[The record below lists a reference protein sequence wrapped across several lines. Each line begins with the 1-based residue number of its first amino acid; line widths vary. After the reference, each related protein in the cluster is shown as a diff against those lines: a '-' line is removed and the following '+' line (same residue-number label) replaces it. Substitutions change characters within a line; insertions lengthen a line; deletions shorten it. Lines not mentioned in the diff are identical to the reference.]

1 MRWPIIGAADFSDL
15 TSHAYFQKFKKH
27 LINVLVSCAQRL
39 RFPLG
44 NSEIHP
50 TLDNTRNNLGHG
62 INNCNQLESF
72 PHIPGKQE
80 YY

>member
-1 MRWPIIGAADFSDL
+1 MHQPTIGAANFSDL
-15 TSHAYFQKFKKH
+15 TSHAYFQKFEKH
-27 LINVLVSCAQRL
+27 LISVLVSCAQRL
-39 RFPLG
+39 RFPSG

-50 TLDNTRNNLGHG
+50 THDNTRNYLGHG
-62 INNCNQLESF
+62 INNLNQSESF